1 MTISMRTQR
10 VAVTLT
16 IVNLVLLAVLV
27 AGAVRPSGIA
37 AAVSPPLASGA
48 EAQEVPVLRT
58 RRLEIVD
65 ERGQIRSRLN
75 VEAGGEVV
83 LRMTGRSGTI
93 RVKLGADDRGS
104 GLLLL
109 DEATEPGVHIMA
121 RRTGTE
127 ARGTTT
133 SLTLR
138 AGRQQQVIRP

>member
-1 MTISMRTQR
+1 MRTQR
-10 VAVTLT
+10 EAVTLT

-27 AGAVRPSGIA
+27 AGAFHPSRLATA
-37 AAVSPPLASGA
+37 ASPRLSARA

-75 VEAGGEVV
+75 VESDGEVV
-83 LRMTGRSGTI
+83 LRMADHNGTI
-93 RVKLGADDRGS
+93 RVKLGAAEGGS

-127 ARGTTT
+127 TRPTTT

-138 AGRQQQVIRP
+138 AGSQQQVIRP

>member
-1 MTISMRTQR
+1 MRTQR
-10 VAVTLT
+10 VAVTVT
-16 IVNLVLLAVLV
+16 IVNLVLLAILV
-27 AGAVRPSGIA
+27 AGALRPSRIA
-37 AAVSPPLASGA
+37 AVASPPLASGA

-75 VEAGGEVV
+75 VESDGEVV
-83 LRMTGRSGTI
+83 LRMADRNGTI
-93 RVKLGADDRGS
+93 RVKLGADDGGS

-109 DEATEPGVHIMA
+109 DEATEPGVHLMA

-127 ARGTTT
+127 ARRTTT

-138 AGRQQQVIRP
+138 AGSQQRVIGP